1 MSKRGKNSLKYN
13 YLLVFL
19 ACLLSITHDAAAHYI
34 PHESFYNLLTGFALT
49 GPAGTA
55 IHSSDWQHM
64 LLQDTVPVS
73 REASK
78 RRDTL
83 PGRNGIQQSN
93 LPRRDTLPGN
103 RDSLLRRDSARGR
116 DSLVNTSDTFGLK
129 LSKDSLDAP
138 VEYSALDSM
147 VLDVPSN
154 KIILYSK
161 GNIIYKDM
169 NLSADSIEMDQET
182 KVVTATYRKDSLGNI
197 VGKPRMKQTESTMD
211 ADLIKYNF
219 ETQRGITQNTFTQ
232 QGEMYVQGEKIKK
245 ISETELFAFRGII
258 TTCNYDVPHFNFRT
272 KKMKVVNKKLAVT
285 GPIHPEFEGVP
296 VPIYLPFGYFPMS
309 QGRHSGLLPPTF
321 TVNDQ
326 FGLGLEGLGY
336 YKVIN
341 DYFDVT
347 LRTNL
352 YSYGGWAAFLT
363 PTYRKRYRYN
373 GSMNLAMQSS
383 RILSD
388 DGKNEF
394 NTTKTYNVT
403 WSHTVDSRARPGTNF
418 SANVNAGSSK
428 FNQFVANNPTRNYSN
443 QLSSSITYS
452 KTWGSLYNLTASA
465 NHSQNN
471 IDGRYNINL
480 PTVAFTV
487 NTFYPLQ
494 KKEFVGAPKWYEK
507 LGIGLNTNI
516 ANQITFFDSSFSWS
530 GILDT
535 MQWGA
540 QHNVPI
546 QLALPQLGPLQIAP
560 GISYRENW
568 YSRKFTRTWN
578 DSLKKID
585 TTIDKSFFAS
595 REMSFS
601 LGLSSA
607 IFGMFDRFGPKS
619 SLRAIRHV
627 IRPTFS
633 MSYKPDLAK
642 NDFYQTQID
651 KDTNY
656 YRFSYYDGTIF
667 GPLSEGEFGGIGFGI
682 DNNIEI
688 KRRSKNDTTE
698 GGITKIRLI
707 DGFGFNGGY
716 NFLADSFKLSNINLY
731 LRSTLFEK
739 INITAGA
746 NLDPYKTNAQGY
758 RIDEYAWEKGK
769 FSLGQIVNG
778 NIAVST
784 TFQSKP
790 KDEDKEKKALEQ
802 LELQNKDL
810 PPMTLDEQYSQM
822 EYIRQNP
829 AEFADFNIPWSVTMS
844 YSLSFTR
851 DFKSD
856 YSGFET
862 RINSNFNFNGD
873 FNLTPK
879 WKMGMNGYYD
889 FKSSSISAL
898 TMFLSREMHCW
909 QLSINVTPVGLYRS
923 FNISINPK
931 SGLLRDLK
939 VNRSRQFSSF

>member
-13 YLLVFL
+13 FLLVFIT
-19 ACLLSITHDAAAHYI
+19 CLLSITHDAAAHYLPGERFYI
-34 PHESFYNLLTGFALT
+34 PLTV
-49 GPAGTA
+49 
-55 IHSSDWQHM
+55 
-64 LLQDTVPVS
+64 LQDTLPTP
-73 REASK
+73 RLQ
-78 RRDTL
+78 RDTI
-83 PGRNGIQQSN
+83 PVR
-93 LPRRDTLPGN
+93 
-103 RDSLLRRDSARGR
+103 RDSLRAGDTTGRRDSLTNTT
-116 DSLVNTSDTFGLK
+116 DSFSLK

-138 VEYSALDSM
+138 VEYAALDSM

-154 KIILYSK
+154 KIILFSK
-161 GNIIYKDM
+161 GNIVYKDM
-169 NLSADSIEMDQET
+169 TLTADSIEMDQDS
-182 KVVTATYRKDSLGNI
+182 KMVTATYRRDTLGNI
-197 VGKPRMKQTESTMD
+197 VGKPRMKQTESTLD
-211 ADLIKYNF
+211 ADVIRYNF
-219 ETQRGITQNTFTQ
+219 ETQRGITQQTFTQ
-232 QGEMYVQGEKIKK
+232 QGEMYVQGERIKK
-245 ISETELFAFRGII
+245 INENELFAFRGII

-272 KKMKVVNKKLAVT
+272 KKMKMVNKKLAVT

-296 VPIYLPFGYFPMS
+296 VPVYIPFGYFPLS
-309 QGRHSGLLPPTF
+309 QGRHSGLLPPEF

-341 DYFDVT
+341 DNFDVT
-347 LRTNL
+347 FRSNL
-352 YSYGGWAAFLT
+352 YSYGGWAAFVT

-373 GSMNLAMQSS
+373 GSLNLAMQSS
-383 RILSD
+383 RILSN
-388 DGKNEF
+388 DGKSEF

-418 SANVNAGSSK
+418 SASVNAGSSK

-443 QLSSSITYS
+443 QMSSSITYS

-471 IDGRYNINL
+471 LDGRYNINL
-480 PTVAFTV
+480 PTIAFTV

-507 LGIGLNTNI
+507 LGIGLNTNV
-516 ANQITFFDSSFSWS
+516 ANQITFFDSSFTLG

-540 QHNVPI
+540 QHTIPI

-560 GISYRENW
+560 GISFQEKW
-568 YSRKFTRTWN
+568 YSTRLTRAWNN
-578 DSLKKID
+578 DSMRVDESLQKGFY
-585 TTIDKSFFAS
+585 TS
-595 REMSFS
+595 RDISFS

-633 MSYKPDLAK
+633 MSYKPDLAAK
-642 NDFYQTQID
+642 DFYETRVD
-651 KDTNY
+651 AAGNE
-656 YRFSYYDGTIF
+656 YRFSYYDRTIF
-667 GPLSEGEFGGIGFGI
+667 GPFSEGEFGGIGFGL

-688 KRRSKNDTTE
+688 KVRSKSDTTE
-698 GGITKIRLI
+698 GGIRKIRLI

-746 NLDPYKTNAQGY
+746 NLDPYLRNASGF
-758 RIDEYAWEKGK
+758 RVDTFAWKGK
-769 FSLGQIVNG
+769 NFSLGNIVNG
-778 NIAVST
+778 NIAIST
-784 TFQSKP
+784 SFQSKP
-790 KDEDKEKKALEQ
+790 NDPEKDKKETE
-802 LELQNKDL
+802 ELQKMNNNL
-810 PPMTLDEQYSQM
+810 PPMTLDEQYAQM
-822 EYIRQNP
+822 DYIRQNP
-829 AEFADFNIPWSVTMS
+829 AQFADFNIPWSVTLS

-851 DFKSD
+851 DFRSD
-856 YSGFET
+856 YKGFET

-873 FNLTPK
+873 FNLSPK

-889 FKSSSISAL
+889 FKSTSISAL

-939 VNRSRQFSSF
+939 INRSRQFSSF

>member
-1 MSKRGKNSLKYN
+1 MSKRRKNSLKYN

-19 ACLLSITHDAAAHYI
+19 ACLLSITHDISAHYT
-34 PHESFYNLLTGFALT
+34 PLETFYNPLT
-49 GPAGTA
+49 
-55 IHSSDWQHM
+55 I
-64 LLQDTVPVS
+64 LQDTAKPSTRVRDSAPS
-73 REASK
+73 RRNTK
-78 RRDTL
+78 QGRDTL
-83 PGRNGIQQSN
+83 PLRTGAA
-93 LPRRDTLPGN
+93 PRRDTLPSPN
-103 RDSLLRRDSARGR
+103 DSLKLRDTTVQRDSLGN
-116 DSLVNTSDTFGLK
+116 VIDTFDLK

-138 VEYSALDSM
+138 VDYSALDSM
-147 VLDVPSN
+147 VLDVTTN

-169 NLSADSIEMDQET
+169 NLSADSIEMDQDS
-182 KVVTATYRKDSLGNI
+182 KVVTATFRRDSLGRI
-197 VGKPRMKQTESTMD
+197 IGKPRMKQSESTMD
-211 ADLIKYNF
+211 ADVIKYNF

-232 QGEMYVQGEKIKK
+232 EGEMYVQGEKIKK

-258 TTCNYDVPHFNFRT
+258 TTCNYDVPHFGFRT
-272 KKMKVVNKKLAVT
+272 KKMKVVNKKLAIT

-296 VPIYLPFGYFPMS
+296 VPIYIPFGYFPLS
-309 QGRHSGLLPPTF
+309 QGRHSGMLPPEF
-321 TVNDQ
+321 TVNEQ
-326 FGLGLEGLGY
+326 FGLGLEGVGY
-336 YKVIN
+336 YKTLGEN
-341 DYFDVT
+341 FDVT
-347 LRTNL
+347 IRTNL
-352 YSYGGWAAFLT
+352 YSYGGWAAFFT
-363 PTYRKRYRYN
+363 PSYRKRYRYN
-373 GSMNLAMQSS
+373 GSMNIAIQNS
-383 RILSD
+383 RILSLN
-388 DGKNEF
+388 GKDEF
-394 NTTKTYNVT
+394 NTTRTYNVT
-403 WSHTVDSRARPGTNF
+403 WNHTVDSRARPGTNF
-418 SANVNAGSSK
+418 SASVNAGSSK
-428 FNQFVANNPTRNYSN
+428 FNQFVANNPTRNYAN
-443 QLSSSITYS
+443 QMSSSITYS

-471 IDGRYNINL
+471 LDGRYNINL

-494 KKEFVGAPKWYEK
+494 KKEFVGTPKWYEK
-507 LGIGLNTNI
+507 LGIGLNTNV
-516 ANQITFFDSSFSWS
+516 ANQITFFDSSFSFA

-540 QHNVPI
+540 QHNIPI

-568 YSRKFTRTWN
+568 YSRRLTRTW
-578 DSLKKID
+578 DSAARKID
-585 TTIDKSFFAS
+585 TTIDKGFYAA

-607 IFGMFDRFGPKS
+607 IFGLYDRFGPNS

-633 MSYKPDLAK
+633 VSYKPDLARK
-642 NDFYQTQID
+642 DFYQT
-651 KDTNY
+651 KVDTLGNE

-667 GPLSEGEFGGIGFGI
+667 GPMSEGEFGGIGFGL
-682 DNNIEI
+682 DNNLEI
-688 KRRSKNDTTE
+688 KVRSKTDTTE
-698 GGITKIRLI
+698 GGIRKVRLL

-746 NLDPYKTNAQGY
+746 NLDPYQTNERGY
-758 RIDEYAWEKGK
+758 RVNKYAWNADK
-769 FSLGQIVNG
+769 FSLGNIVNG
-778 NIAVST
+778 NIAIST
-784 TFQSKP
+784 SFQSKP
-790 KDEDKEKKALEQ
+790 KDEGKDKKAREELEGI
-802 LELQNKDL
+802 NKDL
-810 PPMTLDEQYSQM
+810 PPMTVDEQYSQM
-822 EYIRQNP
+822 EYIRRNP
-829 AEFADFNIPWSVTMS
+829 AEFADFNVPWSLTLS

-856 YSGFET
+856 YSGFLT

-873 FNLTPK
+873 FNLSPK

-889 FKSSSISAL
+889 FKSSQISAL

-939 VNRSRQFSSF
+939 INRSRQFSSF

>member
-13 YLLVFL
+13 FLLVFL

-34 PHESFYNLLTGFALT
+34 PHKSFYNQLTASHNIT
-49 GPAGTA
+49 GMAG
-55 IHSSDWQHM
+55 IFHNSQFQQRPV
-64 LLQDTVPVS
+64 LDTVPVRRDS
-73 REASK
+73 LQ

-83 PGRNGIQQSN
+83 PGRRDSLQ
-93 LPRRDTLPGN
+93 RRDTTG
-103 RDSLLRRDSARGR
+103 GR
-116 DSLVNTSDTFGLK
+116 DSLVNTTDTFGLK

-147 VLDVPSN
+147 VLDIPTN

-169 NLSADSIEMDQET
+169 NLTADSIEMDQET
-182 KVVTATYRKDSLGNI
+182 KMVTATYRRDSLGRM

-211 ADLIKYNF
+211 ADVIKYNF

-296 VPIYLPFGYFPMS
+296 VPIYIPFGYFPLS
-309 QGRHSGLLPPTF
+309 QGRHSGLLPPQF

-341 DYFDVT
+341 ENFDAM

-363 PTYRKRYRYN
+363 PSYRKRYRYN
-373 GSMNLAMQSS
+373 GRMDLAMQSS
-383 RILSD
+383 RILST
-388 DGKNEF
+388 DGKEEF

-418 SANVNAGSSK
+418 SASVNAGSSK
-428 FNQFVANNPTRNYSN
+428 FNQYVSNNPERNYAN

-471 IDGRYNINL
+471 LDGRYNINL

-507 LGIGLNTNI
+507 LGIGLSTNV
-516 ANQITFFDSSFSWS
+516 ANQITFFDSSFSWA
-530 GILDT
+530 GLLDT

-546 QLALPQLGPLQIAP
+546 QLALPQLGPLQISP
-560 GISYRENW
+560 GVNYRENW
-568 YSRKFTRTWN
+568 YSRKFTRQWN
-578 DSLKKID
+578 PVTEKVD
-585 TTIDKSFFAS
+585 TSYDKSFFTS

-601 LGLSSA
+601 IGLSSA

-619 SLRAIRHV
+619 SVRAIRHV

-642 NDFYQTQID
+642 NDFYETQVT
-651 KDTNY
+651 KDTANRA
-656 YRFSYYDGTIF
+656 RFSYYDGSIF
-667 GPLSEGEFGGIGFGI
+667 GPLSEGEFGGIGFGL
-682 DNNIEI
+682 DNNLEI
-688 KRRSKNDTTE
+688 KKRSKTDTTE
-698 GGITKIRLI
+698 GGIKKIRLI

-716 NFLADSFKLSNINLY
+716 NFLADSFKLSNISVY
-731 LRSTLFEK
+731 LRSTLFDK

-746 NLDPYKTNAQGY
+746 NLDPYKSDARGY
-758 RIDEYAWEKGK
+758 RVNEYAWKGDK
-769 FSLGQIVNG
+769 FSLGRITNG
-778 NIAVST
+778 NIAIST
-784 TFQSKP
+784 SFQSKP
-790 KDEDKEKKALEQ
+790 KDEDKDKKALE
-802 LELQNKDL
+802 ELKQQNNNL
-810 PPMTLDEQYSQM
+810 PPLTLDEQYAQM

-829 AEFADFNIPWSVTMS
+829 AEFADFNIPWSITMS
-844 YSLSFTR
+844 YSLSFSR
-851 DFKSD
+851 DFKAD
-856 YSGFET
+856 YSGYET

-898 TMFLSREMHCW
+898 SMFLSREMHCW